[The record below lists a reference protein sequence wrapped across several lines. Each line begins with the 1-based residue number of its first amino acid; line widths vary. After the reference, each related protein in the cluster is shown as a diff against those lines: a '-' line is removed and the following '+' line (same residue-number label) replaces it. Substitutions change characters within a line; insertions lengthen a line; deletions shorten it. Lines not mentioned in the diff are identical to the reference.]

1 MWRDPRVDE
10 LGTEPLKNLVEL
22 VTIGDEL
29 LLGFTIDTNG
39 AFLARRLAERGIAVV
54 RRVSVGD
61 DLSSIA
67 TAVREALE
75 RTGAVITT
83 GGLGPTSDDLTRD
96 AVASVF
102 GRELRVDETHLAWMR
117 ERWRSRFGRDMPESN
132 RQQAMIPVGARRLD
146 NRHGSAPGV
155 FLEDHRGFV
164 VLLPGVP
171 RELRGMTEDILLPL
185 LHERG
190 CGADG
195 DCIRSLTLRTTGIA
209 ESLLQDRLRDV
220 PTGDATSTPSLAY
233 LPGVDG
239 VDLRITMRGSASSE
253 PLARV
258 AQEIRRAVPDYLYGE
273 GDIDL
278 AAVLLDGCRADG
290 MRIAVAESCT
300 GGLLGARLTAIPG
313 SSDVFLGGVIAYSND
328 VKIAELGIPPEVLET
343 HGAVSEPVARAMAVA
358 AQRKFGAQVAL
369 AVTGVAGPGGGTSD
383 KPVGLVWVCAAVEGH
398 VDVTK
403 LQSWGDRQEIRYRA
417 TQAAMDL
424 ARRLLLARTGVA

>member
-1 MWRDPRVDE
+1 MPV
-10 LGTEPLKNLVEL
+10 TNAVEL

-29 LLGFTIDTNG
+29 LLGFTVDTNG
-39 AFLARRLAERGIAVV
+39 AFLARRLAECGIAVV

-61 DLSSIA
+61 ELQAIA

-102 GRELRVDETHLAWMR
+102 GRELRVDDAHLAWMR

-132 RQQAMIPVGARRLD
+132 RRQAMIPVGARRLD

-171 RELRGMTEDILLPL
+171 RELRGMADDTLLPL
-185 LHERG
+185 LRERG

-195 DCIRSLTLRTTGIA
+195 DCIQSVTLRTTGFP
-209 ESLLQDRLRDV
+209 ESLLQDRLRGV
-220 PTGDATSTPSLAY
+220 PTGDARSAPSLAY

-239 VDLRITMRGSASSE
+239 VDLRITMRGSAASE
-253 PLARV
+253 ELARI
-258 AQEIRRAVPDYLYGE
+258 AQEIRRAVPDGIYGE
-273 GDIDL
+273 GDTDL

-290 MRIAVAESCT
+290 LRIAVAESCT

-313 SSDVFLGGVIAYSND
+313 SSDVFVGGVIAYSND
-328 VKIAELGIPPEVLET
+328 VKIAELRIPSELLEK
-343 HGAVSEPVARAMAVA
+343 HGAVSEEVVRAMAVG

-369 AVTGVAGPGGGTSD
+369 AITGVAGPGGGTPE

-398 VDVTK
+398 VDVRK
-403 LQSWGDRQEIRYRA
+403 LQSWGDRQEIRFRA
-417 TQAAMDL
+417 TQAVMDL
-424 ARRLLLARTGVA
+424 GRRLLLARTAVA

>member
-1 MWRDPRVDE
+1 M
-10 LGTEPLKNLVEL
+10 PLPNAVEL

-29 LLGFTIDTNG
+29 LLGFTVDTNG

-61 DLSSIA
+61 ELPAIE

-102 GRELRVDETHLAWMR
+102 ARELRVDEAHLAWMR

-132 RQQAMIPVGARRLD
+132 RRQAMIPVGARRLD

-171 RELRGMTEDILLPL
+171 RELRGMAEDTLLPL
-185 LHERG
+185 LRERG

-195 DCIRSLTLRTTGIA
+195 DCIRSMTLRTTGIA

-220 PTGDATSTPSLAY
+220 PTGDAMSAPSLAY

-239 VDLRITMRGSASSE
+239 VDLRITMRGSAASE
-253 PLARV
+253 ELARV
-258 AQEIRRAVPDYLYGE
+258 AQAIRRAVPDCIYGE
-273 GDIDL
+273 DDTDL
-278 AAVLLDGCRADG
+278 AAVLLESCRADS

-313 SSDVFLGGVIAYSND
+313 SSDVFLGGVIAYANE
-328 VKIAELGIPPEVLET
+328 VKVAELGIPSQELST
-343 HGAVSEPVARAMAVA
+343 HGAVSEPVVRAMAVG

-369 AVTGVAGPGGGTSD
+369 AITGVAGPGGGTPE

-398 VDVTK
+398 VEVRK
-403 LQSWGDRQEIRYRA
+403 LQSWGDRQEIRHRA

-424 ARRLLLARTGVA
+424 ARRLLLARTAVA